1 MLTDKY
7 LKGVPEDARA
17 AHEGSL
23 SQDLINEE
31 TLARIRGLNEIA
43 TRRGQSLAQLALAWA
58 LRDPRVTSALIGAR
72 TIEQLE
78 MNIAAIESRSLSEDA
93 LEEID
98 KYAVDSGINLWEQSS
113 SE

>member
-1 MLTDKY
+1 
-7 LKGVPEDARA
+7 
-17 AHEGSL
+17 
-23 SQDLINEE
+23 
-31 TLARIRGLNEIA
+31 
-43 TRRGQSLAQLALAWA
+43 
-58 LRDPRVTSALIGAR
+58 
-72 TIEQLE
+72 